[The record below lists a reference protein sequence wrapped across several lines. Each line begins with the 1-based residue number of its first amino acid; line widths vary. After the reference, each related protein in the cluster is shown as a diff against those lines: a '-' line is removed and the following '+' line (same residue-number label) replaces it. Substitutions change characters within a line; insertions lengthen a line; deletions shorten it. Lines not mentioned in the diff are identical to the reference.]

1 MSTDDR
7 DDLVGDVADA
17 LTLDQQVPWERC
29 ARLATGADREQ
40 IENLRV
46 IERVLASRP
55 AAGPAS
61 ETVPATR
68 LSGSAVVRHAVHALI
83 AIASLEVAATLLLLP
98 WAWGDFSRAHGEVA
112 VFMTTKLIGFAAG
125 AGLLLWAGR
134 GDWRTWLL
142 GVYCLLKATNEP
154 LYMLQA
160 FVLELPPPPAH
171 AAFFQQLPAANL
183 VFAALYVPAFL
194 FAPAFLWA
202 FAREC
207 PRVHRRTWHD
217 DLARRMIPTSVLIG
231 GGLWLACAATL
242 GLAQAGYAAAPVA
255 LVFDGTLATL
265 DLLALGAVTLV
276 ALRAHT
282 ASADEVRRVVV
293 FSAGFLLY
301 MGVSA
306 AYNLAEVFAPGD
318 WVSNYR
324 WSPTVLL
331 IEVLRFPGLILLW
344 YAVLAARIPHLRE
357 AVRAGYRRLLRHP
370 GLLVAVAAVPAGA
383 LAWLIGRS
391 PERAVG
397 AVIADPLAQALVA
410 AVGILLLVI
419 AARERLLIRLD
430 AWILPEAADQRQ
442 ALADAAGALAQAGR
456 ITTVGETVTR
466 TVRRGCG
473 SPATLL
479 VADDAETP
487 AGGFSAPQA
496 RVASLPRQTAIV
508 HLLETAGGPVRVEPA
523 GRPSVF
529 PLLPPEEAAW
539 VTETGADVI
548 VPVPGPGTEALGVLV
563 VGRRLD
569 GRVVRSVD
577 LPFLEA
583 LGAAAGLALARLQL
597 LDAPGAGSGEAPPAA
612 ECPVCRSVTEAGE
625 APACACGAA
634 YVATAV
640 PRLLA
645 GKFRLTRRLGAGGMG
660 AVYLAR
666 DLRLERDVAIKT
678 LTERAGVRLVGLK
691 PEAWAMATVTHPAVA
706 QIHGV
711 ESWRGR
717 PFLVVEFL
725 AGGTLEDRLRDGPLA
740 PAQAVS
746 VVARLADALAAL
758 HEKGCLH
765 GDVKPSNIGFT
776 AEGSPKLLDFG
787 VAHAGGRRRH
797 SRRHLALP
805 LARGPR
811 RPPGRARRRCLV
823 AVRGPRRNGVGS
835 ASLRRRQPHAGADPH
850 PAPAPRGRRAGRSHR
865 ADRGDDRGRLRGV
878 DPDGPPVAA
887 AGDRARLRRGAGRRL
902 RERLA
907 LFFQI
912 LFTLPVRFSP
922 AIRLRLLGQADVYF
936 FPKRRADGHRFRGR
950 P

>member
-17 LTLDQQVPWERC
+17 LTLDQKVQWERC
-29 ARLATGADREQ
+29 ARLAAGAEREQ

-55 AAGPAS
+55 AAGPAAAA
-61 ETVPATR
+61 VPATR
-68 LSGSAVVRHAVHALI
+68 LYGSAVVRRVVHALI
-83 AIASLEVAATLLLLP
+83 AIASIEVAATLLLLP
-98 WAWGDFSRAHGEVA
+98 WAWGDFSRAHGELA
-112 VFMTTKLIGFAAG
+112 VFMTTKLVGFAAS

-142 GVYCLLKATNEP
+142 GVYCLLKATTEP

-160 FVLELPPPPAH
+160 FFLELPPPPEY
-171 AAFFQQLPAANL
+171 AAFLQHLPADSR

-207 PRVHRRTWHD
+207 PRVHRRTWLD
-217 DLARRMIPTSVLIG
+217 DLARRMILVSVLIG
-231 GGLWLACAATL
+231 GGLWLACAVTL
-242 GLAQAGYAAAPVA
+242 ELARAGAVGVPVA

-265 DLLALGAVTLV
+265 DLLGLGAVTIV

-293 FSAGFLLY
+293 FSAGFLLF
-301 MGVSA
+301 MGVA
-306 AYNLAEVFAPGD
+306 AVYDLAEAFAPGD

-324 WSPTVLL
+324 WSPTILL
-331 IEVLRFPGLILLW
+331 MELLRFPGLILLW

-357 AVRAGYRRLLRHP
+357 AVRAFYRRLLMRP
-370 GLLVAVAAVPAGA
+370 GLLGAAAAVPAGV
-383 LAWLIGRS
+383 LVWLIGRS
-391 PERAVG
+391 PEREVG
-397 AVIADPLAQALVA
+397 AVLADPLAQSLVA
-410 AVGILLLVI
+410 AVGILLLLI
-419 AARERLLIRLD
+419 AARERILIRLD
-430 AWILPEAADQRQ
+430 SWILPETADQRQ

-456 ITTVGETVTR
+456 ITIVGETVTR

-479 VADDAETP
+479 VADDTETQ
-487 AGGFSAPQA
+487 ADGFTAPQA
-496 RVASLPRQTAIV
+496 RFAPLPRQAAIV
-508 HLLETAGGPVRVEPA
+508 HLLETAGGPVRVDPN
-523 GRPSVF
+523 GQPSVF
-529 PLLPPEEAAW
+529 TLLPPDEAAW

-548 VPVPGPGTEALGVLV
+548 VPVPGPGTQAIGVLV

-569 GRVVRSVD
+569 GRLVRSVD
-577 LPFLEA
+577 LSFVEV

-597 LDAPGAGSGEAPPAA
+597 LDAPGAGSGEASPAE
-612 ECPVCRSVTEAGE
+612 ECPVCRCVTEAGE
-625 APACACGAA
+625 PPGCACGSA
-634 YVATAV
+634 YVATEV
-640 PRLLA
+640 PKLLA

-678 LTERAGVRLVGLK
+678 LTERSLVRLMGLK
-691 PEAWAMATVTHPAVA
+691 PEAWAMSTVTHPAVA

-725 AGGTLEDRLRDGPLA
+725 AGGTLEDRLREGPLA
-740 PAQAVS
+740 PSQALS

-758 HEKGCLH
+758 HEKGFLH

-776 AEGSPKLLDFG
+776 SAGSPKLLDFG
-787 VAHAGGRRRH
+787 LAHAVDDATIVGGTLPYLSPEVLAGRPAAEADDVWSLCVVLYEMVSGRH
-797 SRRHLALP
+797 PFAGGALEQVRSRIGRQRLSAGVPAASAAPTSATAVAAFAASILTAP
-805 LARGPR
+805 WAG
-811 RPPGRARRRCLV
+811 RPGT
-823 AVRGPRRNGVGS
+823 
-835 ASLRRRQPHAGADPH
+835 
-850 PAPAPRGRRAGRSHR
+850 APAF
-865 ADRGDDRGRLRGV
+865 
-878 DPDGPPVAA
+878 AA
-887 AGDRARLRRGAGRRL
+887 A
-902 RERLA
+902 LA
-907 LFFQI
+907 E
-912 LFTLPVRFSP
+912 VSGN
-922 AIRLRLLGQADVYF
+922 A
-936 FPKRRADGHRFRGR
+936 
-950 P
+950 

>member
-1 MSTDDR
+1 MSDDTDDR

-17 LTLDQQVPWERC
+17 LTLDQQVQWERC
-29 ARLATGADREQ
+29 ARLAAGADREK

-55 AAGPAS
+55 AAGQAS
-61 ETVPATR
+61 ETVRATR
-68 LSGSAVVRHAVHALI
+68 PYSSAVVRHAVHALI
-83 AIASLEVAATLLLLP
+83 AIASIEVAATLLLLP
-98 WAWGDFSRAHGEVA
+98 WAWGDYLREHGELG
-112 VFMTTKLIGFAAG
+112 VFMTTKLVGFAAA

-142 GVYCLLKATNEP
+142 GVYCLLKATTEP

-160 FVLELPPPPAH
+160 FFLELPPPPEY
-171 AAFFQQLPAANL
+171 AAFLQHLPAANR
-183 VFAALYVPAFL
+183 VFAALYFPSFV

-207 PRVHRRTWHD
+207 PRVHRRTWLD

-231 GGLWLACAATL
+231 GGLWLACAVTL
-242 GLAQAGYAAAPVA
+242 GLAQAGAAGAPVA

-265 DLLALGAVTLV
+265 DLLALGAVTVV

-282 ASADEVRRVVV
+282 ASTDEVRRVVV

-306 AYNLAEVFAPGD
+306 VYNLGEAFAPGD

-324 WSPTVLL
+324 WSPTVLVMEL
-331 IEVLRFPGLILLW
+331 LRFPGLILLW

-357 AVRAGYRRLLRHP
+357 AVRAVYRRLLLRP
-370 GLLVAVAAVPAGA
+370 GLLGAAAAVPAGA
-383 LAWLIGRS
+383 LLWLIGRS
-391 PERAVG
+391 PERQVG
-397 AVIADPLAQALVA
+397 AVIADPLAQSLFA
-410 AVGILLLVI
+410 AVGILGLLI
-419 AARERLLIRLD
+419 AARERILIRLD
-430 AWILPEAADQRQ
+430 AWILPETADQRQ

-479 VADDAETP
+479 VADAAETH
-487 AGGFSAPQA
+487 AGGFGAPQA
-496 RVASLPRQTAIV
+496 RIAPLPRQAAIV
-508 HLLETAGGPVRVEPA
+508 HLLETAGGPVRVDPN

-529 PLLPPEEAAW
+529 PLLPPDEAAW

-548 VPVPGPGTEALGVLV
+548 VPVPGPGTDVLGVLV

-569 GRVVRSVD
+569 GRLVRSVD

-597 LDAPGAGSGEAPPAA
+597 LDAPGAGSGEAPPAE
-612 ECPVCRSVTEAGE
+612 ECPVCRSVTEAAE
-625 APACACGAA
+625 PPACTCGPA
-634 YVATAV
+634 YVATEV
-640 PRLLA
+640 PKLLA

-666 DLRLERDVAIKT
+666 DLRLERDVAIKI
-678 LTERAGVRLVGLK
+678 LTERSLGRLMGLK
-691 PEAWAMATVTHPAVA
+691 PEAWAMSTVTHPGVA
-706 QIHGV
+706 QIYGV

-740 PAQAVS
+740 PSQAVS

-758 HEKGCLH
+758 HQKGFLH

-776 AEGSPKLLDFG
+776 SEGSPKLLDFG
-787 VAHAGGRRRH
+787 LAHAVDDAAMVGGTLPYL
-797 SRRHLALP
+797 SPEVLA
-805 LARGPR
+805 G
-811 RPPGRARRRCLV
+811 RPPEEADDVWSLSVVLYEMVSGRHPFAGGALEQVRSRIRRQRLAAGGPDASAAPAAATAV
-823 AVRGPRRNGVGS
+823 ATFAASILTAPRAVRPGAAS
-835 ASLRRRQPHAGADPH
+835 AF
-850 PAPAPRGRRAGRSHR
+850 
-865 ADRGDDRGRLRGV
+865 
-878 DPDGPPVAA
+878 AA
-887 AGDRARLRRGAGRRL
+887 A
-902 RERLA
+902 LA
-907 LFFQI
+907 E
-912 LFTLPVRFSP
+912 VSGN
-922 AIRLRLLGQADVYF
+922 A
-936 FPKRRADGHRFRGR
+936 
-950 P
+950 